1 MTRVLV
7 VASYDDAL
15 NAHSAQRERALERLG
30 QTVTRFDLNARP
42 GLLTRLR
49 GGDLVSR
56 LDRALEVSAPDVVL
70 VLRGETLSEQAVTR
84 LRADHPGTWVNWIPD
99 DLHGLAIVQ
108 HALPAYDMVFTAGS
122 DVAAALGQA
131 IDRPIHYL
139 PLAADPSVYK
149 PMRSRDQYRANV
161 VFAGT
166 ATPRRE
172 RLLGELVEFGLALW
186 GPGWRR
192 TSLRDY
198 CRGEQLDTENFVRA
212 YAGAS
217 VAVNIHRSADAEPA
231 VVERGVN
238 QRTFEVAAIGVPQV
252 VDHRGDL
259 DQHFTDRKEIL
270 AYRSVE
276 EMRALVEA
284 ALQDPSAADTVAR
297 AGRERLLRE
306 HTYMHRL
313 KRLLDTVRK
322 AGRHA

>member
-7 VASYDDAL
+7 VAAYDDAL
-15 NAHSAQRERALERLG
+15 NAHSAQRERALERHG
-30 QTVTRFDLNARP
+30 QTVTRFDVSARP
-42 GLLTRLR
+42 GLLSRLR

-56 LDRALEVSAPDVVL
+56 LDRELEVGAPDVVL
-70 VLRGETLSEQAVTR
+70 VVRGEALSAQAVTT
-84 LRADHPGTWVNWIPD
+84 LRRAHPGTWVNWIPD

-108 HALPAYDMVFTAGS
+108 HALPAYDLVFASGTDVQEALAGQLEKP
-122 DVAAALGQA
+122 V
-131 IDRPIHYL
+131 HYL

-172 RLLGELVEFGLALW
+172 RLLAELVEFGLAVW

-252 VDHRGDL
+252 VDYRADL
-259 DQHFTDRKEIL
+259 EQHFEDRKEL
-270 AYRSVE
+270 LVYRSVD

-284 ALQDPSAADTVAR
+284 ALQDPSAAEAVAS
-297 AGRERLLRE
+297 AGRARVLRE
-306 HTYMHRL
+306 HTYMHRMHA
-313 KRLLDTVRK
+313 LLEVVR
-322 AGRHA
+322 RSH

>member
-1 MTRVLV
+1 MVFAAGTDV
-7 VASYDDAL
+7 VDAL
-15 NAHSAQRERALERLG
+15 
-30 QTVTRFDLNARP
+30 T
-42 GLLTRLR
+42 
-49 GGDLVSR
+49 
-56 LDRALEVSAPDVVL
+56 
-70 VLRGETLSEQAVTR
+70 
-84 LRADHPGTWVNWIPD
+84 GT
-99 DLHGLAIVQ
+99 
-108 HALPAYDMVFTAGS
+108 
-122 DVAAALGQA
+122 
-131 IDRPIHYL
+131 IDRPVHYL

-172 RLLGELVEFGLALW
+172 RLLGELIEFGLALW

-231 VVERGVN
+231 VKECGVN

-252 VDHRGDL
+252 VDFRGDL
-259 DQHFTDRKEIL
+259 ERHFVDRKEVL
-270 AYRSVE
+270 VYRSVE

-284 ALQDPSAADTVAR
+284 ALQDPAAAETVAG
-297 AGRERLLRE
+297 AGRQRVLQE

-313 KRLLDTVRK
+313 RRLLDIVR
-322 AGRHA
+322 ASGRGP

>member
-7 VASYDDAL
+7 VAAYDDAL
-15 NAHSAQRERALERLG
+15 NAHSAQRERALERHS
-30 QTVTRFDLNARP
+30 QTVTRFDITARP
-42 GLLTRLR
+42 GLLSRLR

-56 LDRALEVSAPDVVL
+56 LDRELEVVAPDVVL
-70 VLRGETLSEQAVTR
+70 VIRGEALSAQAVTS
-84 LRADHPGTWVNWIPD
+84 LRRDHPGTWVNWVPD
-99 DLHGLAIVQ
+99 DVHGLAIVQ
-108 HALPAYDMVFTAGS
+108 HALPAYDLVLASGT
-122 DVAAALGQA
+122 DVVEQLTPQLP
-131 IDRPIHYL
+131 RPAQYL
-139 PLAADPSVYK
+139 PLAADPSIYK

-172 RLLGELVEFGLALW
+172 RMLAELVEFGLALW

-217 VAVNIHRSADAEPA
+217 VAINIHRAADADPA

-252 VDHRGDL
+252 VDYRGDL
-259 DQHFTDRKEIL
+259 AGLFEDRKEIL
-270 AYRSVE
+270 VARTVE

-284 ALQDPSAADTVAR
+284 ALQDAAAGEAIAL
-297 AGRERLLRE
+297 AGRQRLLRE
-306 HTYMHRL
+306 HTYMHRMH
-313 KRLLDTVRK
+313 RLLEVVR
-322 AGRHA
+322 ALR

>member
-7 VASYDDAL
+7 VAAYDDAL
-15 NAHSAQRERALERLG
+15 NAHSAQRERALERHG
-30 QTVTRFDLNARP
+30 QTVTRFDINARP

-56 LDRALEVSAPDVVL
+56 LDRELEVVAPDIVL
-70 VLRGETLSEQAVTR
+70 VVRGEALSAQAVTT
-84 LRADHPGTWVNWIPD
+84 LRRDHPGTWVNWVPD

-108 HALPAYDMVFTAGS
+108 HALPAYDMVFAAGT
-122 DVAAALGQA
+122 DVAEALAGT
-131 IDRPIHYL
+131 IDRPVHYL

-231 VVERGVN
+231 VTERGVN

-252 VDHRGDL
+252 VDFRGDL
-259 DQHFTDRKEIL
+259 ERHFVDRREL
-270 AYRSVE
+270 LVYRSLE
-276 EMRALVEA
+276 EMRGLVEA
-284 ALQDPSAADTVAR
+284 ALQDPAAAETVAR
-297 AGRERLLRE
+297 AGRARLLAD

-313 KRLLDTVRK
+313 KELLDVVR
-322 AGRHA
+322 ATTHRA

>member
-7 VASYDDAL
+7 VAAYDDAL
-15 NAHSAQRERALERLG
+15 NAHAAQRERALERHS
-30 QTVTRFDLNARP
+30 QTVTRFDISARP
-42 GLLTRLR
+42 GLLSRLR

-56 LDRALEVSAPDVVL
+56 LDRELEVVAPDVVL
-70 VLRGETLSEQAVTR
+70 VIRGEALSAQAVTS
-84 LRADHPGTWVNWIPD
+84 LRRDHPGTWVNWVPD
-99 DLHGLAIVQ
+99 DVHGLAIVQ
-108 HALPAYDMVFTAGS
+108 HALPAYDLVLASGT
-122 DVAAALGQA
+122 DVVEQLTPQLP
-131 IDRPIHYL
+131 RPAQYL
-139 PLAADPSVYK
+139 PLAADPSIYK

-172 RLLGELVEFGLALW
+172 RMLAELVEFGLALW

-217 VAVNIHRSADAEPA
+217 VAINIHRAADADPA
-231 VVERGVN
+231 IVERGVN

-252 VDHRGDL
+252 VDFRGDL
-259 DQHFTDRKEIL
+259 AGLFEDRKEIL
-270 AYRSVE
+270 VARTVE

-284 ALQDPSAADTVAR
+284 ALQDAAAGEAIAL
-297 AGRERLLRE
+297 AGRQRLLRE
-306 HTYMHRL
+306 HTYMHRMH
-313 KRLLDTVRK
+313 RLLEVVR
-322 AGRHA
+322 ALR

>member
-1 MTRVLV
+1 VTRVLV

-15 NAHSAQRERALERLG
+15 NAHSAQRERALERHG
-30 QTVTRFDLNARP
+30 QTVTRFDLEARP
-42 GLLTRLR
+42 SLLTRLR

-56 LDRALEVSAPDVVL
+56 LDRELEVVAPDVVL
-70 VLRGETLSEQAVTR
+70 VVRGEALSEQAIR
-84 LRADHPGTWVNWIPD
+84 KLRADHPGTWVNWVPD

-108 HALPAYDMVFTAGS
+108 HALPAYDMVFAAGN
-122 DVAAALGQA
+122 DVADALGGSLS
-131 IDRPIHYL
+131 IPIHYL

-198 CRGEQLDTENFVRA
+198 CRGEQLDTDNFVRA

-252 VDHRGDL
+252 VDFRGDL
-259 DQHFTDRKEIL
+259 EQHFVDRREL
-270 AYRSVE
+270 LVYQSVK
-276 EMRALVEA
+276 EMRALVQA
-284 ALQDPSAADTVAR
+284 ALQDPAAAEKVAQ
-297 AGRERLLRE
+297 AGRQRLLQE

-313 KRLLDTVRK
+313 KRLLEVVR
-322 AGRHA
+322 ASGRRP

>member
-7 VASYDDAL
+7 VAAFDEGL
-15 NAHSAQRERALERLG
+15 HAHSAQRERALERLG
-30 QTVTRFDLNARP
+30 QTVTRFDLAGRP
-42 GLLTRLR
+42 GLLARLR

-56 LDRALEVSAPDVVL
+56 LDRELEVTAPDIVL
-70 VLRGETLSEQAVTR
+70 VVRGEALSAQAVTR
-84 LRADHPGTWVNWIPD
+84 LRTDHPGTWINWVTD

-108 HALPAYDMVFTAGS
+108 HALPAYDLVFAAGT
-122 DVAAALGQA
+122 DVVEALEERLG
-131 IDRPIHYL
+131 RPAYYL

-172 RLLGELVEFGLALW
+172 RLLAELVEYGLALW

-217 VAVNIHRSADAEPA
+217 VAVNIHRSADAEPSVA
-231 VVERGVN
+231 ERGVN
-238 QRTFEVAAIGVPQV
+238 QRLFEVAAIGVPQV
-252 VDHRGDL
+252 VDARGDL
-259 DQHFTDRKEIL
+259 PRHFHDRSEVL
-270 AYRSVE
+270 AFRSVE
-276 EMRALVEA
+276 EMRALVQAVLHDPPAAEA
-284 ALQDPSAADTVAR
+284 VAR
-297 AGRERLLRE
+297 AARERLLAE

-313 KRLLDTVRK
+313 RDLLAAARE
-322 AGRHA
+322 AGRGA

>member
-1 MTRVLV
+1 VTRVLV
-7 VASYDDAL
+7 VAAYDDAL
-15 NAHSAQRERALERLG
+15 NAHSAQRERALERHG
-30 QTVTRFDLNARP
+30 QTVTRFDIAARP

-56 LDRALEVSAPDVVL
+56 LDRELEVVAPDVVL
-70 VLRGETLSEQAVTR
+70 VVRGEALSAQAVTS
-84 LRADHPGTWVNWIPD
+84 LRRDHPGTWVNWVPD
-99 DLHGLAIVQ
+99 DVHGLAIVQ
-108 HALPAYDMVFTAGS
+108 HALPAYDMVFASGT
-122 DVAAALGQA
+122 DVVEQLTPQLP
-131 IDRPIHYL
+131 RPAQYL
-139 PLAADPSVYK
+139 PLAADPSIYK

-172 RLLGELVEFGLALW
+172 RLLGELLEFGLAVW

-231 VVERGVN
+231 VAERGVN
-238 QRTFEVAAIGVPQV
+238 QRTFEIAAIGVPQV
-252 VDHRGDL
+252 VDYRGDL
-259 DQHFTDRKEIL
+259 EGLFEDRSEL
-270 AYRSVE
+270 LVYRSVE
-276 EMRALVEA
+276 ELRSLVEA
-284 ALQDPSAADTVAR
+284 VLQDSSAGEAIAA
-297 AGRERLLRE
+297 AGRQRVLRE

-313 KRLLDTVRK
+313 KQLLNAVRQ
-322 AGRHA
+322 AGK

>member
-7 VASYDDAL
+7 VAAYDDAL
-15 NAHSAQRERALERLG
+15 NAHAAHRERALERHG

-42 GLLTRLR
+42 GLLNRLR

-56 LDRALEVSAPDVVL
+56 LDRQLEVVAPDVVL
-70 VLRGETLSEQAVTR
+70 VVRGEALSAQAITTLR
-84 LRADHPGTWVNWIPD
+84 KDHPGTWVNWVPD
-99 DLHGLAIVQ
+99 DLHGLSIVQ
-108 HALPAYDMVFTAGS
+108 HALPAYDMVFAAGT
-122 DVAAALGQA
+122 DVVEELGKQL
-131 IDRPIHYL
+131 DRPVHYL

-172 RLLGELVEFGLALW
+172 RHLAELVEFGLALW

-217 VAVNIHRSADAEPA
+217 VAINIHRSADAEPA

-252 VDHRGDL
+252 VDFRGDL
-259 DQHFTDRKEIL
+259 AQHFTDREEL
-270 AYRSVE
+270 LVYRSVE

-284 ALQDPSAADTVAR
+284 ALQDPTAAEAVAK
-297 AGRERLLRE
+297 AGRERLLGE

-313 KRLLDTVRK
+313 KRLLEVVRE
-322 AGRHA
+322 AGRRA

>member
-7 VASYDDAL
+7 VAAYDDAL
-15 NAHSAQRERALERLG
+15 NAHAAQRERALERHG
-30 QTVTRFDLNARP
+30 QTVTRFDITARP
-42 GLLTRLR
+42 GLLSRLR

-56 LDRALEVSAPDVVL
+56 LDRELEVVAPDVVL
-70 VLRGETLSEQAVTR
+70 VIRGEALSAQAVTS
-84 LRADHPGTWVNWIPD
+84 LRRDHPGTWVNWVPD
-99 DLHGLAIVQ
+99 DVHGLAIVQ
-108 HALPAYDMVFTAGS
+108 HALPAYDLVLASGT
-122 DVAAALGQA
+122 DVVEQLTPQLP
-131 IDRPIHYL
+131 RPAQYL

-172 RLLGELVEFGLALW
+172 RMLAELVEFGLALW

-217 VAVNIHRSADAEPA
+217 VAINIHRAADADPA
-231 VVERGVN
+231 VAERGVN

-252 VDHRGDL
+252 VDFRGDL
-259 DQHFTDRKEIL
+259 AGLFEDRKEL
-270 AYRSVE
+270 LVARTVE

-284 ALQDPSAADTVAR
+284 ALQDAAAGEAIAL
-297 AGRERLLRE
+297 AGRQRLLRE
-306 HTYMHRL
+306 HTYMHRMH
-313 KRLLDTVRK
+313 RLLEIVR
-322 AGRHA
+322 ALR

>member
-1 MTRVLV
+1 VTRVLV
-7 VASYDDAL
+7 VAAYDDAL
-15 NAHSAQRERALERLG
+15 NAHSAQRERALERHG
-30 QTVTRFDLNARP
+30 QTVTRFDITARP
-42 GLLTRLR
+42 GLLSRLR
-49 GGDLVSR
+49 GSDLVRR
-56 LDRALEVSAPDVVL
+56 LDRELEVAAPDIVL
-70 VLRGETLSEQAVTR
+70 VVRGEALSAQAVTS
-84 LRADHPGTWVNWIPD
+84 LRRDHPGTWVNWVPD
-99 DLHGLAIVQ
+99 DIHGLAIVQ
-108 HALPAYDMVFTAGS
+108 HALPAYDMVFASGT
-122 DVAAALGQA
+122 DVVDALA
-131 IDRPIHYL
+131 SRLERPVQYL

-172 RLLGELVEFGLALW
+172 RLLGELVEFGLAVW

-231 VVERGVN
+231 VLERGVN
-238 QRTFEVAAIGVPQV
+238 QRVFELAAIGVPQV
-252 VDHRGDL
+252 VDFRGDL
-259 DQHFTDRKEIL
+259 ERLFTDRREVL
-270 AYRSVE
+270 VYRSVE

-284 ALQDPSAADTVAR
+284 TLQDLAAAEAVAR

-313 KRLLDTVRK
+313 RRLLDVVRE
-322 AGRHA
+322 AARRA

>member
-7 VASYDDAL
+7 VAAYDEAL
-15 NAHSAQRERALERLG
+15 NAHAAHRERALARHG

-42 GLLTRLR
+42 GFLNRLR

-56 LDRALEVSAPDVVL
+56 LDRQLEVVAPDVVL
-70 VLRGETLSEQAVTR
+70 VVRGEALSAQAITTLR
-84 LRADHPGTWVNWIPD
+84 KDHPGTWVNWVPD
-99 DLHGLAIVQ
+99 DLHGLAIMQ
-108 HALPAYDMVFTAGS
+108 HALPAYDMVFAAGT
-122 DVAAALGQA
+122 DVVEELGKQL
-131 IDRPIHYL
+131 DRPVHYL

-172 RLLGELVEFGLALW
+172 RHLAGLVEFGLALW

-238 QRTFEVAAIGVPQV
+238 QRTFEIAAIGVPQV
-252 VDHRGDL
+252 VDFRGDL
-259 DQHFTDRKEIL
+259 AMQFTDREEL
-270 AYRSVE
+270 LVYRSLE

-284 ALQDPSAADTVAR
+284 ALQDPAAAESVAK

-313 KRLLDTVRK
+313 KRLLEVVRE
-322 AGRHA
+322 AGRRA

>member
-1 MTRVLV
+1 VTRVLV
-7 VASYDDAL
+7 VAAYDDAL
-15 NAHSAQRERALERLG
+15 NAHAAQRERALERHG

-42 GLLTRLR
+42 SLLTRLR

-56 LDRALEVSAPDVVL
+56 LDRELAVSAPDVVL
-70 VLRGETLSEQAVTR
+70 VVRGEALSAQAVTG
-84 LRADHPGTWVNWIPD
+84 LRKDHPGVWVNWVPD

-108 HALPAYDMVFTAGS
+108 HALPAYDMVFASGN
-122 DVAAALGQA
+122 DVVEALRETTG
-131 IDRPIHYL
+131 RPVHYL

-172 RLLGELVEFGLALW
+172 HLLGHLVEFGLALW

-231 VVERGVN
+231 VAERGVN

-252 VDHRGDL
+252 VDFRGDL
-259 DQHFTDRKEIL
+259 AELYEDRREVL
-270 AYRSVE
+270 VYRSVD

-284 ALQDPSAADTVAR
+284 AIQDPGAADVVAR
-297 AGRERLLRE
+297 AARERTLRE

-313 KRLLDTVRK
+313 KRFLEVVR
-322 AGRHA
+322 APTPG

>member
-1 MTRVLV
+1 VTRVLV

-15 NAHSAQRERALERLG
+15 NAHSAQRERALERHG
-30 QTVTRFDLNARP
+30 QTVTRFDLEARP
-42 GLLTRLR
+42 GLLARLR

-56 LDRALEVSAPDVVL
+56 LDRELEIGAPDIVL
-70 VLRGETLSEQAVTR
+70 VIRGEALSEQAIRR
-84 LRADHPGTWVNWIPD
+84 LRADHPGTWVNWVPD

-108 HALPAYDMVFTAGS
+108 HALPAYDLVFTAGT
-122 DVAAALGQA
+122 DVAESL
-131 IDRPIHYL
+131 RETLEVPVHYL

-172 RLLGELVEFGLALW
+172 QLLGELVEFGLALW

-217 VAVNIHRSADAEPA
+217 VAINIHRSADAEPA
-231 VVERGVN
+231 VNERGVN

-252 VDHRGDL
+252 VDFRGDL
-259 DQHFTDRKEIL
+259 ERHFTDRREVL
-270 AYRSVE
+270 VYRSVQ

-284 ALQDPSAADTVAR
+284 ALQDPKAADAVAQ
-297 AGRERLLRE
+297 AGRQRTLRE

-313 KRLLDTVRK
+313 KVLLETVRK
-322 AGRHA
+322 AARHA

>member
-7 VASYDDAL
+7 VAAYDDAL
-15 NAHSAQRERALERLG
+15 NAHAAQRERALERHG

-42 GLLTRLR
+42 GLLSRLR

-56 LDRALEVSAPDVVL
+56 LDRELEVGAPDIVL
-70 VLRGETLSEQAVTR
+70 VVRGEALSAQAITTLR
-84 LRADHPGTWVNWIPD
+84 RDHPGTWVNWVPD

-108 HALPAYDMVFTAGS
+108 HALPAYDMVFAAGT
-122 DVAAALGQA
+122 DVVDALTGT
-131 IDRPIHYL
+131 IDRPVHYL

-172 RLLGELVEFGLALW
+172 RLLGELIEFGLALW

-231 VVERGVN
+231 VKECGVN

-252 VDHRGDL
+252 VDFRGDL
-259 DQHFTDRKEIL
+259 ERHFVDRKEVL
-270 AYRSVE
+270 VYRSVE
-276 EMRALVEA
+276 QMRGLVEA
-284 ALQDPSAADTVAR
+284 ALQDPAAAESVAG
-297 AGRERLLRE
+297 AGRQRVLQE

-313 KRLLDTVRK
+313 RRLLDIVR
-322 AGRHA
+322 ASGRGP

>member
-1 MTRVLV
+1 M
-7 VASYDDAL
+7 VAAYDDAL
-15 NAHSAQRERALERLG
+15 NAHAAHRERALERHG

-42 GLLTRLR
+42 GLLNRLR

-56 LDRALEVSAPDVVL
+56 LDRQLEVVAPDVVL
-70 VLRGETLSEQAVTR
+70 VVRGEALSAQAITTLR
-84 LRADHPGTWVNWIPD
+84 RDHPGTWVNWVPD

-108 HALPAYDMVFTAGS
+108 HALPAYDMVFAAGT
-122 DVAAALGQA
+122 DVVEELEKRL
-131 IDRPIHYL
+131 DRPVHYL

-172 RLLGELVEFGLALW
+172 RHLAELVEFGLALW

-217 VAVNIHRSADAEPA
+217 VAINIHRSADAEPA

-252 VDHRGDL
+252 VDFRGDL
-259 DQHFTDRKEIL
+259 ARHFTDREEL
-270 AYRSVE
+270 LVYRSVE
-276 EMRALVEA
+276 EMRSLVEA
-284 ALQDPSAADTVAR
+284 ALQDPVAAEAVAK
-297 AGRERLLRE
+297 AGRDRLLGE

-313 KRLLDTVRK
+313 KRLLEVVRE
-322 AGRHA
+322 AGRRA

>member
-1 MTRVLV
+1 VTRDLV
-7 VASYDDAL
+7 VAAYDDAL
-15 NAHSAQRERALERLG
+15 NAHSAQRERALERHG
-30 QTVTRFDLNARP
+30 QTVTRFDITARP
-42 GLLTRLR
+42 GLLSRLR
-49 GGDLVSR
+49 GSDLVRR
-56 LDRALEVSAPDVVL
+56 LDRELEVAAPDIVL
-70 VLRGETLSEQAVTR
+70 VVRGEALSAQAVTA
-84 LRADHPGTWVNWIPD
+84 LRRDHPGTWVNWVPD
-99 DLHGLAIVQ
+99 DIHGLAIVQ
-108 HALPAYDMVFTAGS
+108 HALPAYDMVFASGT
-122 DVAAALGQA
+122 DVVDVLSSQL
-131 IDRPIHYL
+131 DRPVHYL

-172 RLLGELVEFGLALW
+172 RLLGELVEFGLAVW

-231 VVERGVN
+231 VLERGVN
-238 QRTFEVAAIGVPQV
+238 QRVFELAAIGVPQV
-252 VDHRGDL
+252 VDFRGDL
-259 DQHFTDRKEIL
+259 DRLFTDRQEVL
-270 AYRSVE
+270 VYRSVQ
-276 EMRALVEA
+276 EMRALVEET
-284 ALQDPSAADTVAR
+284 LQDSAAAESIAR

-313 KRLLDTVRK
+313 RRLLDVVRE
-322 AGRHA
+322 AARRA

>member
-7 VASYDDAL
+7 VAAYDEAL
-15 NAHSAQRERALERLG
+15 NAHAAHRERALERHG

-56 LDRALEVSAPDVVL
+56 LDRELEVVAPDVVL
-70 VLRGETLSEQAVTR
+70 VVRGEALSAQAITTLR
-84 LRADHPGTWVNWIPD
+84 RDHPGTWVNWVPD

-108 HALPAYDMVFTAGS
+108 HALPAYDMVFAAGT
-122 DVAAALGQA
+122 DVVDELSRQL
-131 IDRPIHYL
+131 DRPVHYL

-172 RLLGELVEFGLALW
+172 RHLADLVEFGLALW

-217 VAVNIHRSADAEPA
+217 VAINIHRAADAEPA

-252 VDHRGDL
+252 VDFRGDL
-259 DQHFTDRKEIL
+259 AQHFTDREEL
-270 AYRSVE
+270 LVYRSVE

-284 ALQDPSAADTVAR
+284 ALQDPVAAEAVAK
-297 AGRERLLRE
+297 AGRDRLLAE

-313 KRLLDTVRK
+313 KRLLEVVRE
-322 AGRHA
+322 AGRRA

>member
-1 MTRVLV
+1 VTRVLV
-7 VASYDDAL
+7 VAAYDDAL
-15 NAHSAQRERALERLG
+15 NAHAAHRERALERHG

-42 GLLTRLR
+42 GLLNRLR

-56 LDRALEVSAPDVVL
+56 LDRQLEVVAPDVVL
-70 VLRGETLSEQAVTR
+70 VVRGEALSAQAITTLR
-84 LRADHPGTWVNWIPD
+84 KDHPGTWVNWVPD

-108 HALPAYDMVFTAGS
+108 HALPAYDMVFAAGT
-122 DVAAALGQA
+122 DVVEELGKQL
-131 IDRPIHYL
+131 DRPVHYL

-172 RLLGELVEFGLALW
+172 RHLAELVEFGLALW

-217 VAVNIHRSADAEPA
+217 VAINIHRSADAEPA

-252 VDHRGDL
+252 VDFRGDL
-259 DQHFTDRKEIL
+259 AGHFTDREEVL
-270 AYRSVE
+270 VYRSME

-284 ALQDPSAADTVAR
+284 ALQDPVAAEAVAK
-297 AGRERLLRE
+297 AGRDRLLRE

-313 KRLLDTVRK
+313 KRLLEVVRE
-322 AGRHA
+322 AGRRA

>member
-7 VASYDDAL
+7 VAAYDDAL
-15 NAHSAQRERALERLG
+15 NAHSAQRERALERHG
-30 QTVTRFDLNARP
+30 QTVTRFDIAARP

-56 LDRALEVSAPDVVL
+56 LDRELEVVAPDVVL
-70 VLRGETLSEQAVTR
+70 VVRGEALSAQTVTS
-84 LRADHPGTWVNWIPD
+84 LRRDHPGTWVNWVPD
-99 DLHGLAIVQ
+99 DVHGLAIVQ
-108 HALPAYDMVFTAGS
+108 HALPAYDMVFASGT
-122 DVAAALGQA
+122 DVVEQLTPQLP
-131 IDRPIHYL
+131 RPAQYL
-139 PLAADPSVYK
+139 ALAADPSIYK

-172 RLLGELVEFGLALW
+172 RLLGELLEFGLAVW

-231 VVERGVN
+231 VAERGVN
-238 QRTFEVAAIGVPQV
+238 QRTFEIAAIGVPQV
-252 VDHRGDL
+252 VDYRGDL
-259 DQHFTDRKEIL
+259 EGLFEDRNEL
-270 AYRSVE
+270 LVYRSVE
-276 EMRALVEA
+276 ELRSLVEA
-284 ALQDPSAADTVAR
+284 VLQDSSAGEAIAA
-297 AGRERLLRE
+297 AGRQRVLRE

-313 KRLLDTVRK
+313 KQLLNAVRQ
-322 AGRHA
+322 AGK